1 MLEHKY
7 ISSYTNDT
15 DTCSKSVLQSLR
27 QQLPQVANEICL
39 KINMFNDFRM
49 ASGNDQLAVTGL

>member
-39 KINMFNDFRM
+39 KINMSAIFGWQAETIN
-49 ASGNDQLAVTGL
+49 